1 VLISRNMKIL
11 LASSEVVPFAKTGGL
26 ADVCGALP
34 AALREDGHEVVV
46 CLPAYKSAMEC
57 GLPIERTGTRLEL
70 SMGHWEAAGELYLS
84 QLPESD
90 VPVWLVGHDGFFGRD
105 GIYQDHNGDFGD
117 NCQRFSFFSR
127 FLLECL
133 AERNWF
139 PDVIHCNDWQTGLVP
154 ALLETRYRSQPG
166 YDSIATLMTVHNLA
180 YQGMFSP
187 DLFSSTGMDRRYF
200 HWQAMEYYGNINLL
214 KTGLVFADAISTVSP
229 RYARE
234 IQTAEHGCGLENV
247 LRERADRLFGLLN
260 GIDTREWDPQ
270 NDASL
275 AARFG
280 IDNWR
285 EGKQANKEAL
295 QRETGLPRRD
305 VPLIGLVGRLVSQKG
320 WSLIL
325 PVMRDW
331 LSRYD
336 VQWAVLGSG
345 EQRIEDSLRD
355 LRARHPDRLAVGLGF
370 SGDLAHR
377 IEASSDIFLM
387 PSLYEPC
394 GLNQMYSMRY
404 GTVPVVHR
412 TGGLADTVFD
422 LNDENLLAGTAN
434 GFSFEH
440 FDQSGLQWAL
450 GRAVNTLIDRPEVWE
465 TLVKNGMSVDWSWR
479 RSARRYEELYRWL
492 IALRRSA
499 GK

>member
-1 VLISRNMKIL
+1 MKIL

-34 AALREDGHEVVV
+34 TALRKDGHEVVV
-46 CLPAYKSAMEC
+46 CLPAYKTALES
-57 GLPIERTGTRLEL
+57 GLPLERSGTRLQL
-70 SMGHWEAAGELYLS
+70 SMGHWEAEGELFLS
-84 QLPESD
+84 QLPDSD
-90 VPVWLVGHDGFFGRD
+90 VPVWLVRHDGFFGRD
-105 GIYQDHNGDFGD
+105 GLYQDDKGDFGD
-117 NCQRFSFFSR
+117 NCQRFAFFSR
-127 FLLECL
+127 FVLESL
-133 AERNWF
+133 NARGWF
-139 PDVIHCNDWQTGLVP
+139 PDLIHCNDWQTGLVP
-154 ALLETRYRSQPG
+154 ALLETRYRLQAG
-166 YDSIATLMTVHNLA
+166 YEAIATLMTVHNLA
-180 YQGMFSP
+180 YQGIFSRE
-187 DLFSSTGMDRRYF
+187 LFSSTGMDARYF
-200 HWQAMEYYGNINLL
+200 NWQSMEFYGNINLL

-229 RYARE
+229 SYARE

-247 LRERADRLFGLLN
+247 LRERSDRLFGLLN
-260 GIDTREWDPQ
+260 GIDTREWDPE
-270 NDASL
+270 NDRCL
-275 AARFG
+275 VARYG
-280 IDNWR
+280 LDNWR
-285 EGKQANKEAL
+285 EGKLANKEAL
-295 QRETGLPRRD
+295 QHETGLPRRN

-331 LSRYD
+331 LARHD

-355 LRARHPDRLAVGLGF
+355 LRARHPDKLVVGLGF

-387 PSLYEPC
+387 PSRYEPC

-412 TGGLADTVFD
+412 TGGLSDTVFD
-422 LNDENLLAGTAN
+422 LTDENLLAGTAN

-440 FDQSGLQWAL
+440 FDENGLHWAL
-450 GRAVNTLIDRPEVWE
+450 ARAVNTLVDRPEVWSE
-465 TLVKNGMSVDWSWR
+465 LVRNGMTVDWSWR

-492 IALRRSA
+492 IALRRDMA
-499 GK
+499 K